1 LPQELE
7 WSDDVPHDHAD
18 GNEPVRQAA
27 RIRQNAISFR
37 ENPKAQGFRSNSWRG
52 VGRAPRGELPHEF
65 VLAMN
70 AGVGP
75 GKIASMIH
83 AYPLLLN
90 SRPKPATNGTWPA

>member
-1 LPQELE
+1 MQSAFAKILTHKG
-7 WSDDVPHDHAD
+7 SDQILGVALVAPHA
-18 GNEPVRQAA
+18 
-27 RIRQNAISFR
+27 
-37 ENPKAQGFRSNSWRG
+37 
-52 VGRAPRGELPHEF
+52 GELLHEF

-90 SRPKPATNGTWPA
+90 SRPKPATNATWPA